1 MCKRTRYAFWSTP
14 EAGFNKAARQRGA
27 TQVIGVN
34 NSRNITKD
42 KVILTLE
49 EYTGG
54 SFAPL
59 AA

>member
-1 MCKRTRYAFWSTP
+1 MRYAFWSTP

-27 TQVIGVN
+27 NQVIGVN

-42 KVILTLE
+42 KVTLTLE